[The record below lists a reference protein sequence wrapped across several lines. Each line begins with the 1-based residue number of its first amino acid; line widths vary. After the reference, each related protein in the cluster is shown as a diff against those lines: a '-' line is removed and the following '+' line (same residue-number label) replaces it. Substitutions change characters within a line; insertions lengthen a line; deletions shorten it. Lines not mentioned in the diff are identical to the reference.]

1 MARRRKGHKGLAGH
15 IAGFKKHKKHSGRTR
30 KSHKRGRK

>member
-15 IAGFKKHKKHSGRTR
+15 IAGFKKAKKHGR
-30 KSHKRGRK
+30 KSHRGHKRGRK